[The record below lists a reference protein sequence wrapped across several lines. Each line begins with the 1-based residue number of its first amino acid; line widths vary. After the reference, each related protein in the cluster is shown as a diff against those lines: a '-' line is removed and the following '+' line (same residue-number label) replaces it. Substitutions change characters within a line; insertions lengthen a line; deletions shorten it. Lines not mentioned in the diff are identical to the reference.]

1 MLSSN
6 HKERNMTIDK
16 LISKLMDFR
25 NEHGNTEVVV
35 RARDEDIVGYYDKDL
50 KFDYVKES
58 ALVKNALVL

>member
-1 MLSSN
+1 
-6 HKERNMTIDK
+6 MTIDK